1 MLKQKIMQPRG
12 ATEIQME
19 MLHKHVPKA
28 LLDQVQICTS
38 VPGKV
43 PIDPNKVNILWQ
55 KNSWDQIN
63 LQEFFGNKERHKEYD
78 WYVFNSHWN
87 YEKFRYFFDIP
98 TERST
103 VIKNGINNFPKRK
116 IYKKGEPIKLLHHNT
131 PWRGLNVVL
140 RAMQEIKNPNITLD
154 VYSST
159 QVYGDQFKQQ
169 NDDAFKP
176 LYEQAKQLPNVNY
189 IGYKPNE
196 YILEHMNEYDMY
208 VYPSVFEETFCVS
221 AMEALAAGVHVITN
235 NFGALYETCS
245 EWPVYINYNKN
256 YETMAV
262 ATAAAIEVAA
272 SYLHEDY
279 IQNHL
284 EEQQKFY
291 KRFYNWH
298 KKGMEWESFL
308 RGAINERK

>member
-1 MLKQKIMQPRG
+1 MKPRG
-12 ATEIQME
+12 ATELQME
-19 MLHKHVPKA
+19 MLHKHVPKE

-43 PIDPNKVNILWQ
+43 PIDKNKLNILWQ
-55 KNSWDQIN
+55 KNSYDQPN

-98 TERST
+98 TDRSV
-103 VIKNGINNFPKRK
+103 VIKNGCTSFPKRK
-116 IYKKGEPIKLLHHNT
+116 VYKKGDPVKIIHHNT

-140 RAMQEIKNPNITLD
+140 RAMQEIKDPNITLD

-159 QVYGDQFKQQ
+159 QVYGDDFKKQ
-169 NDDAFKP
+169 NDDQFKP
-176 LYEQAKQLPNVNY
+176 LYEQAEQLPNVNY

-196 YILEHMNEYDMY
+196 YILEHMTDYDLY
-208 VYPSVFEETFCVS
+208 VYPSVFEETFCAS
-221 AMEALAAGVHVITN
+221 ALEALAAGVHVITN
-235 NFGALYETCS
+235 NYGALYETCS
-245 EWPVYINYNKN
+245 EWPVYVNYSDD
-256 YETMAV
+256 YEQMARD
-262 ATAAAIEVAA
+262 TASGIQVAA

-284 EEQQKFY
+284 ENQQKFF
-291 KRFYNWH
+291 KRFYSWE
-298 KKGMEWESFL
+298 KKGQEWEGFL
-308 RGAINERK
+308 RGALSERNKA

>member
-1 MLKQKIMQPRG
+1 MQPRG
-12 ATEIQME
+12 ATELQME
-19 MLHKHVPKA
+19 MLHKYVPKE

-55 KNSWDQIN
+55 KNSYDQPN

-98 TERST
+98 TDRSI
-103 VIKNGINNFPKRK
+103 VIKNGIESFSQRK
-116 IYKKGEPIKLLHHNT
+116 IYKKGDPIKLIHHCT
-131 PWRGLNVVL
+131 PWRGLNVLL
-140 RAMQEIKNPNITLD
+140 RAMQEITDPNITLD

-169 NDDAFKP
+169 NDDQFKP

-189 IGYKPNE
+189 IGYETNE
-196 YILEHMNEYDMY
+196 YIKANMNKYDMF
-208 VYPSVFEETFCVS
+208 VYPSTFEETSCVS
-221 AMEALAAGVHVITN
+221 ALEALASGVHVITN
-235 NFGALYETCS
+235 NYGALYETCA
-245 EWPVYINYNKN
+245 EWPVYINYT
-256 YETMAV
+256 EDFEQMARG
-262 ATAAAIEVAA
+262 TAEAIKVAA
-272 SYLHEDY
+272 SYLHEPF
-279 IQNHL
+279 IQDHL
-284 EEQQKFY
+284 EQQQLFY
-291 KRFYNWH
+291 KRFYSWN

-308 RGAINERK
+308 RGAINERNKT

>member
-1 MLKQKIMQPRG
+1 MQPRG

-19 MLHKHVPKA
+19 MLYKHVPKE

-38 VPGKV
+38 IPGKV
-43 PIDPNKVNILWQ
+43 PLDPNKINILWQ
-55 KNSWDQIN
+55 KNSWDQPN
-63 LQEFFGNKERHKEYD
+63 LQQFFGNKARHKEYD

-98 TERST
+98 TERSV
-103 VIKNGINNFPKRK
+103 VIKNGTNNFPQRK
-116 IYKKGEPIKLLHHNT
+116 IYKKGEPIKILHHNT
-131 PWRGLNVVL
+131 PWRGLNVLL

-159 QVYGDQFKQQ
+159 QVYGDAFKKQQ
-169 NDDAFKP
+169 DEQFQP
-176 LYEQAKQLPNVNY
+176 LYDQAKELPNVNY

-196 YILEHMNEYDMY
+196 YILKHMTDYDLY
-208 VYPSVFEETFCVS
+208 VYPSVFEETSCVS
-221 AMEALAAGVHVITN
+221 ALEALAAGVHVITN

-245 EWPVYINYNKN
+245 EWPVYITYNTD
-256 YETMAV
+256 YESMAKD
-262 ATAAAIEVAA
+262 TAAAIEVTA

-284 EEQQKFY
+284 ENQQKFY
-291 KRFYNWH
+291 KRFYSWE
-298 KKGMEWESFL
+298 KKGQEWESFL
-308 RGAINERK
+308 RGAINERKQNLR

>member
-1 MLKQKIMQPRG
+1 MQPRG
-12 ATEIQME
+12 ATELQME
-19 MLHKHVPKA
+19 MLHKHVPKE

-55 KNSWDQIN
+55 KNSYDQPN
-63 LQEFFGNKERHKEYD
+63 LQEFFGNKDRHKEYD

-98 TERST
+98 TEKSV
-103 VIKNGINNFPKRK
+103 VIKNGCTSFPQRK
-116 IYKKGEPIKLLHHNT
+116 PYQKGQPIKILHHNT

-140 RAMQEIKNPNITLD
+140 RAMQDIKNPNITLD

-159 QVYGDQFKQQ
+159 QVYGDEFKKQ
-169 NDDAFKP
+169 NDDQFKL
-176 LYEQAKQLPNVNY
+176 LYDQAKKLPNVNY

-196 YILEHMNEYDMY
+196 YILEHMTDYHLY
-208 VYPSVFEETFCVS
+208 VYPSTFEETFCVS

-235 NFGALYETCS
+235 NYGALYETCS
-245 EWPVYINYNKN
+245 EWPVYVNYSDNF
-256 YETMAV
+256 ETMARD
-262 ATAAAIEVAA
+262 TAAAIEVA
-272 SYLHEDY
+272 SNYLHEPF
-279 IQNHL
+279 IQEHL
-284 EEQQKFY
+284 NEQQKFY
-291 KRFYNWH
+291 KRFYNWN

-308 RGAINERK
+308 RGAINERNKA